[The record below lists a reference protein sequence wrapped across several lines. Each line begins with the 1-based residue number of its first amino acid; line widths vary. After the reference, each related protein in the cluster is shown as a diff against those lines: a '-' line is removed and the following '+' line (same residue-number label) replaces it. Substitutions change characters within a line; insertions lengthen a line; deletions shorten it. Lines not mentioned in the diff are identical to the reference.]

1 MKKRTIATIAA
12 GLMLCLAATACK
24 PEGSDRGTQ
33 VPAAERPS
41 EPGGIKTVGVLYPM
55 PMTDDAGLTLP
66 GRARAA
72 TRATLFFRVS
82 GPLMRVHANPG
93 DPVNKGALLLELDSR
108 DFKRKVAVVESGL
121 ASARATLMK
130 LKAGAR
136 PEDIRIIKTNL
147 AAAKDDLDLA
157 KKELVRYEILYKNQA
172 VSEQAYDRAKN
183 QEASLAARVSAL
195 EEQLERDR
203 GGARKEDLMAARA
216 SVERA

>member
-1 MKKRTIATIAA
+1 
-12 GLMLCLAATACK
+12 
-24 PEGSDRGTQ
+24 
-33 VPAAERPS
+33 
-41 EPGGIKTVGVLYPM
+41 M

-93 DPVNKGALLLELDSR
+93 DPVKKGALLLELDSR

-216 SVERA
+216 SVKELEARLAIARDQLADTRLIAPFSGGRNQPDSGSP